1 MRGTNESET
10 GASPSSALHGE
21 KSSTRVPGKGNKPIP
36 GPLSQD
42 LPLAHFGFEELG
54 LVAFDPDKLTWW
66 SNQETD

>member
-1 MRGTNESET
+1 MRGTNETET

-21 KSSTRVPGKGNKPIP
+21 KSSPCVRWNGNKPIP
-36 GPLSQD
+36 YRLSQD
-42 LPLAHFGFEELG
+42 LSHPHFGFEELG